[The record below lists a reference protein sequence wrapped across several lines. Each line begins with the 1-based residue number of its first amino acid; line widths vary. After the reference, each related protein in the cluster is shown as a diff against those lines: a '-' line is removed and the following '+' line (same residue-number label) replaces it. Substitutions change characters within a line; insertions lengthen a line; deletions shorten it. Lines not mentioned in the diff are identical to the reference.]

1 MVLPE
6 SAREPRRSREVLLE
20 NATPHEHG
28 VAWCARPYLP
38 MAPENDRP
46 GRFPNGTGRTTL
58 ARLPPPRKETATTA
72 LTAAAGATPMAQPRP
87 LPDECLCG
95 LRGLGPAAAFATKEP
110 YDGPIADECLA
121 TPAPVAAGYCLRAER
136 SSAPWQVF
144 GGSRERVMRSRMVVL

>member
-1 MVLPE
+1 MSLPQGRVVVLPE

-20 NATPHEHG
+20 NATPHEHR

-95 LRGLGPAAAFATKEP
+95 LRGRVLPLP
-110 YDGPIADECLA
+110 
-121 TPAPVAAGYCLRAER
+121 
-136 SSAPWQVF
+136 
-144 GGSRERVMRSRMVVL
+144 SRRRSRTTARSPTSAWPRTQLSRRAWRTAASPG